1 MARLSSSALRYAD
14 AAFQIA
20 ERDGKAPEWLKELD
34 RAAALASNERAE
46 RILDNPSLPLEKRRE
61 LLEAALGKDTPPPLS
76 NLLLLLLRRGRI
88 DLLPRVAAAF
98 RELVNRKAGI
108 IPALVTSA
116 TELSAQD
123 LRALEQ
129 RLEQLTGGTVDLE
142 VQVDPSLLGGIS
154 VRVGDRLID
163 GSVRGRLERL
173 RSQVVAGSL

>member
-20 ERDGKAPEWLKELD
+20 ERDGNSAAWLKELD

-46 RILDNPSLPLEKRRE
+46 RLLDNPSLPLEKRRE
-61 LLEAALGKDTPPPLS
+61 LLEAALGKDTPAPLL

-88 DLLPRVAAAF
+88 DLLPRVAGAF

-108 IPALVTSA
+108 TPALVISA
-116 TELSAQD
+116 AELSAQD

-129 RLEQLTGGTVDLE
+129 RLEERTGGRVELE
-142 VQVDPSLLGGIS
+142 VRVDPSLLGGIS

-173 RSQVVAGSL
+173 RSQVAAGTL

>member
-20 ERDGKAPEWLKELD
+20 ERDGNAPAWLKELD

-61 LLEAALGKDTPPPLS
+61 LLEAALGKETPRPLL

-88 DLLPRVAAAF
+88 ELLPRVAAAF
-98 RELVNRKAGI
+98 RDLVNRKAGI
-108 IPALVTSA
+108 TPALVISA

-129 RLEQLTGGTVDLE
+129 RLEQLTGGRVDLE
-142 VQVDPSLLGGIS
+142 VRVDPSLLGGIS

-173 RSQVVAGSL
+173 RAQVVAGTL

>member
-1 MARLSSSALRYAD
+1 MARRSSSARRYAE
-14 AAFQIA
+14 AAFEIA
-20 ERDGKAPEWLKELD
+20 ERDGNASAWLKGLD

-46 RILDNPSLPLEKRRE
+46 RILDNPALPFEKRRD
-61 LLEAALGKDTPPPLS
+61 LLEAALGNDAPRPLL
-76 NLLLLLLRRGRI
+76 NLLLLMLRRGRI

-98 RELVNRKAGI
+98 LELVNRKAGVT
-108 IPALVTSA
+108 PAHVTSA

-129 RLEQLTGGTVDLE
+129 RLERLTGGRVDVE
-142 VQVDPSLLGGIS
+142 IQVDPTLLGGVS